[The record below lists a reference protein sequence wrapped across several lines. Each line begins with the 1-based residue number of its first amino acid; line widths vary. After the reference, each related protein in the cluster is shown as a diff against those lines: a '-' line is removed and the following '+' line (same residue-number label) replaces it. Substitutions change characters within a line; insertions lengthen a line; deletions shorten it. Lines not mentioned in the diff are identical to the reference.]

1 MSETAMEGREHV
13 MQDGVALESRVT
25 TQGGSLMD
33 WPIVAFVTPR
43 LTVRDARPS
52 DEGVFLRL
60 FSDAEVRAYLG
71 GPVADAELAKRVA
84 ATPGRGVFTVEHTAT
99 GNLVGLIHIGR
110 HRTGDASAFSGD
122 GGAQALSGV

>member
-1 MSETAMEGREHV
+1 
-13 MQDGVALESRVT
+13 
-25 TQGGSLMD
+25 MD

-43 LTVRDARPS
+43 LTVRDARSS

-84 ATPGRGVFTVEHTAT
+84 ATPGRRA
-99 GNLVGLIHIGR
+99 
-110 HRTGDASAFSGD
+110 
-122 GGAQALSGV
+122 GAHDDR